1 MAMSISSS
9 HGISFASSM
18 AGPSPSQAL
27 EPCRKLE
34 LKLCAKRLVCR
45 AEAAVEEKQV
55 SPPVLDHQDIVPIRC
70 RDSKPG
76 QSSRRYVSAAAAA
89 AGATAV
95 GMAMKKK
102 ARAATAACELVSTP
116 TGIEFCDVKLG
127 DGPAAEKGQLIKAHY
142 TGRLTDGT
150 VFDTSYK
157 RGRPLVFRVGVN
169 EVIQGWDSGIL
180 GTKGIPPMLP
190 GGKRTLKLPPKFA
203 YGSRGAGCRG
213 DTCVIPPDSTLLFD
227 VEFLGKA

>member
-1 MAMSISSS
+1 MSIR
-9 HGISFASSM
+9 HQLSFASHLALPTSTR
-18 AGPSPSQAL
+18 ALGPCNRAL
-27 EPCRKLE
+27 PRHVDSKGE
-34 LKLCAKRLVCR
+34 CR
-45 AEAAVEEKQV
+45 AEAAVEEKPASV
-55 SPPVLDHQDIVPIRC
+55 VNDHQDIVPIRR

-95 GMAMKKK
+95 SLAMKKK
-102 ARAATAACELVSTP
+102 AKAATAVCELVQSP
-116 TGIEFCDVKLG
+116 TGIEFCDVKVG
-127 DGPAAEKGQLIKAHY
+127 DGPAPEKGQLIKAHY

-203 YGSRGAGCRG
+203 YGTRGAGCRG
-213 DTCVIPPDSTLLFD
+213 ETCVIPPDSTLLFD